1 MSAAYGARAAFA
13 AAQELISADE
23 GKRLAQLFGCVACH
37 AAEDKVV
44 DKSGPTWR
52 GLFERRR
59 PVFVAG
65 KPTEI
70 TVDEAYL
77 RESILQPTAKIAA
90 GFEKGEYAMPS
101 YAGVL
106 SEAQVESL
114 ILFIKSLR

>member
-1 MSAAYGARAAFA
+1 M
-13 AAQELISADE
+13 
-23 GKRLAQLFGCVACH
+23 
-37 AAEDKVV
+37 
-44 DKSGPTWR
+44 
-52 GLFERRR
+52 
-59 PVFVAG
+59 FVAG

-70 TVDEAYL
+70 IVDEAYL

-114 ILFIKSLR
+114 ILFIKTLR

>member
-1 MSAAYGARAAFA
+1 M
-13 AAQELISADE
+13 
-23 GKRLAQLFGCVACH
+23 
-37 AAEDKVV
+37 
-44 DKSGPTWR
+44 
-52 GLFERRR
+52 
-59 PVFVAG
+59 FVAG

-70 TVDEAYL
+70 VVDEAYL

-114 ILFIKSLR
+114 ILFIKTLR

>member
-1 MSAAYGARAAFA
+1 
-13 AAQELISADE
+13 
-23 GKRLAQLFGCVACH
+23 
-37 AAEDKVV
+37 
-44 DKSGPTWR
+44 
-52 GLFERRR
+52 
-59 PVFVAG
+59 VFVAG

-70 TVDEAYL
+70 IVDEAYL

-114 ILFIKSLR
+114 ILFIKTLR